1 MSELLQF
8 DQYLFHLINSVWTTE
23 FLDTLMPVWRS
34 KYLWLPFYIFLISFL
49 LINFGKKG
57 GFLFLFALATI
68 AVSDTLSSQIIKK
81 NVQRARPCTD
91 DRIVD
96 LVDLKVKCG
105 GGYSYTSSHATNHF
119 ALAFFLIF
127 TLGIRFRWIKWVLIF
142 WAASISY
149 GQVYVGVHYPLD
161 VISGAML
168 GMVIGILM
176 ATLYGSFREKKL
188 GILNIEQ
195 GISI

>member
-1 MSELLQF
+1 MSNLLQF
-8 DQYLFHLINSVWTTE
+8 DQCLFHLINSVWTTDW
-23 FLDTLMPVWRS
+23 LDVLVPIWRS
-34 KYLWLPFYIFLISFL
+34 KYFWLPLYIFLISFL

-57 GFLFLFALATI
+57 GLLLLFAIGTI

-81 NVQRARPCTD
+81 NVQRVRPCND
-91 DRIVD
+91 PLISD

-161 VISGAML
+161 VISGGIL
-168 GMVIGILM
+168 GIVVGMLM
-176 ATLYGSFREKKL
+176 ATLYSSFRKIKL
-188 GILNIEQ
+188 KLA
-195 GISI
+195 

>member
-8 DQYLFHLINSVWTTE
+8 DQYLFQLFNSAWTTDW
-23 FLDTLMPVWRS
+23 LDAMMPVWRN
-34 KYLWLPFYIFLISFL
+34 KYFWLPLYIFLISFL

-57 GFLFLFALATI
+57 GFLLLFALGTI
-68 AVSDTLSSQIIKK
+68 AIADTLSSQIIKK
-81 NVQRARPCTD
+81 NVQRVRPCND
-91 DRIVD
+91 PRISD
-96 LVDLKVKCG
+96 MVDLKVKCG

-142 WAASISY
+142 WASSISY

-161 VISGAML
+161 VISGAMV
-168 GMVIGILM
+168 GMIVGILI
-176 ATLYGSFREKKL
+176 ATFYSSFRDKKL
-188 GILNIEQ
+188 EFI
-195 GISI
+195 

>member
-1 MSELLQF
+1 MMSELLQF
-8 DQYLFHLINSVWTTE
+8 DQYLFQLINSAWTTSW
-23 FLDTLMPVWRS
+23 LDLVMPFWRN
-34 KYLWLPFYIFLISFL
+34 KYFWLPFYIFLISFL

-57 GFLFLFALATI
+57 GILLLFALGTI
-68 AVSDTLSSQIIKK
+68 AVSDTFSSQIIKK
-81 NVQRARPCTD
+81 TVQRVRPCND
-91 DRIVD
+91 PQMAA

-127 TLGIRFRWIKWVLIF
+127 TLGIRFRWIRWVLFF

-161 VISGAML
+161 IISGGLL
-168 GMVIGILM
+168 GTIIGILM
-176 ATLYGSFREKKL
+176 ARFYGINKNLRIDF
-188 GILNIEQ
+188 
-195 GISI
+195 